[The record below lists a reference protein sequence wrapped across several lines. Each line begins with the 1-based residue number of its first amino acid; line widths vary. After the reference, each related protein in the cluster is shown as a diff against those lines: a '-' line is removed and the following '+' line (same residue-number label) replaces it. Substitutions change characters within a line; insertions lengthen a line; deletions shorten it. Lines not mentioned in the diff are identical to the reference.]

1 MRRVLYL
8 AGEFIGLGSGGKFEG
23 DVTVIS
29 CNVVA
34 SLPLKGRVV
43 IMQGSAESAVISIP

>member
-1 MRRVLYL
+1 M
-8 AGEFIGLGSGGKFEG
+8 AGELVGLGSGGKFEG
-23 DVTVIS
+23 DVTVFT

-43 IMQGSAESAVISIP
+43 MEQDSVESGVRLIR